1 MILLFI
7 PLLFAQMDLTPNI
20 TGRDYLGKIRVTRFL
35 IKDTLFIF
43 DLDGD
48 KIKDTLSIYFL
59 QTCYNFK
66 VKSHKSEKVFLW
78 IEESDTNTKI
88 YVEVARAFLVNDEKP
103 LLLIGIE
110 KSPALGNEFHI
121 YDVVH
126 TAKGIEVFPLLID
139 SSAGWSNSPVILK
152 PGYVE
157 IRHFREWLI
166 AKYLWDG
173 EKFIKVYDVEDE
185 YQPKEKKKKVK

>member
-1 MILLFI
+1 MVFLLI
-7 PLLFAQMDLTPNI
+7 SLFTQLDVTPNI
-20 TGRDYLGKIRVTRFL
+20 TGNDYFGKIKVKRFL
-35 IKDTLFIF
+35 IKDTIFIF

-48 KIKDTLSIYFL
+48 KMKDTFAIYFL
-59 QTCYNFK
+59 QTGYNFEIR
-66 VKSHKSEKVFLW
+66 SHKSKKIFFW
-78 IEESDTNTKI
+78 IEERNDMDI

-110 KSPALGNEFHI
+110 KFPAHGNEFHI

-139 SSAGWSNSPVILK
+139 SSAGWANSPVILK

-157 IRHFREWLI
+157 IKHFREWLI

-173 EKFIKVYDVEDE
+173 EKFIKVYDVEEE
-185 YQPKEKKKKVK
+185 YKPKEEKKGKK

>member
-1 MILLFI
+1 MFFLLI
-7 PLLFAQMDLTPNI
+7 SLFTQLDVTPNI
-20 TGRDYLGKIRVTRFL
+20 TGNDYFGKIKVKRFL
-35 IKDTLFIF
+35 IKDTTFIF

-48 KIKDTLSIYFL
+48 KIKDTFAIYFL
-59 QTCYNFK
+59 QTGYNFEIR
-66 VKSHKSEKVFLW
+66 SHKSKKIFFW
-78 IEESDTNTKI
+78 IEERNDMDI

-110 KSPALGNEFHI
+110 KSPAHGNEFHI

-126 TAKGIEVFPLLID
+126 TAKGVEVFPLLID
-139 SSAGWSNSPVILK
+139 SSAGWGNSPVILK

-157 IRHFREWLI
+157 IKHFREWLI

-173 EKFIKVYDVEDE
+173 EKFIKVYDAEEE
-185 YQPKEKKKKVK
+185 YKPKEEKKGKR

>member
-1 MILLFI
+1 MFFLLI
-7 PLLFAQMDLTPNI
+7 SLFTQLDVTPNI
-20 TGRDYLGKIRVTRFL
+20 TGNDYFGKIKVKRFL
-35 IKDTLFIF
+35 IKDTTFIF

-48 KIKDTLSIYFL
+48 KIKDTFAIYFL
-59 QTCYNFK
+59 QTGYNFE
-66 VKSHKSEKVFLW
+66 VRSHKSKKIFFW
-78 IEESDTNTKI
+78 IEEGNDMDI

-110 KSPALGNEFHI
+110 KSPAHGNEFHI

-139 SSAGWSNSPVILK
+139 SSAGWGNSPVILK

-157 IRHFREWLI
+157 IKHFREWLI

-173 EKFIKVYDVEDE
+173 EKFIKVYDAEEE
-185 YQPKEKKKKVK
+185 YKPKEEKKGKR

>member
-1 MILLFI
+1 MFFLLI
-7 PLLFAQMDLTPNI
+7 SLFTQLDVTPNI
-20 TGRDYLGKIRVTRFL
+20 TGNDYFGKIKVKRFL
-35 IKDTLFIF
+35 IKDTTFIF

-48 KIKDTLSIYFL
+48 KIKDTFAIYFL
-59 QTCYNFK
+59 QTGYNFEIR
-66 VKSHKSEKVFLW
+66 SHKSKKIFFW
-78 IEESDTNTKI
+78 IEEGNDMDI

-110 KSPALGNEFHI
+110 KSPAHGNEFHI

-126 TAKGIEVFPLLID
+126 TAKGVEVFPLLID
-139 SSAGWSNSPVILK
+139 SSAGWGNSPVILK

-157 IRHFREWLI
+157 IKHFREWLI

-173 EKFIKVYDVEDE
+173 EKFIKVYDAEEE
-185 YQPKEKKKKVK
+185 YKPKEEKKGKR

>member
-1 MILLFI
+1 MFFLLI
-7 PLLFAQMDLTPNI
+7 SLFTQLDVTPNI
-20 TGRDYLGKIRVTRFL
+20 TGNDYFGKIKVKRFL
-35 IKDTLFIF
+35 IKDTTFIF

-48 KIKDTLSIYFL
+48 KIKDTFAIYFL
-59 QTCYNFK
+59 QTGYNFE
-66 VKSHKSEKVFLW
+66 VRSHKSKKIFFW
-78 IEESDTNTKI
+78 IEEGNDMDI

-110 KSPALGNEFHI
+110 KSPAHGNEFHI

-126 TAKGIEVFPLLID
+126 TAKGVEVFPLLID
-139 SSAGWSNSPVILK
+139 SSAGWGNSPVILK

-157 IRHFREWLI
+157 IKHFREWLI

-173 EKFIKVYDVEDE
+173 EKFIKVYDAEEE
-185 YQPKEKKKKVK
+185 YKPKEEKKGKR